1 MIFVAFTIV
10 FNTEQSL
17 SVSEYIFN
25 QVVMRLY
32 IERLSAHR
40 VIIQNPLTEVIVT
53 KGSPSLMTRLVCSI
67 LITNDWT
74 RIARGDIKQNITM
87 KEYGTRCRHCQ
98 GGVSDELFDDA
109 TPK

>member
-1 MIFVAFTIV
+1 
-10 FNTEQSL
+10 
-17 SVSEYIFN
+17 
-25 QVVMRLY
+25 
-32 IERLSAHR
+32 
-40 VIIQNPLTEVIVT
+40 
-53 KGSPSLMTRLVCSI
+53 MTRLVCSI